1 MGEVERTVETDEL
14 RADQATI
21 RAELYGGMMDAYA
34 GGDAANVGRRVVL
47 GPNFTRSARQFGRS
61 YQDAL
66 ALLREH
72 GPPAL
77 IGPPLTVVAHS
88 AGEVRT
94 RSASKDIVHS
104 EVQVGE
110 MDLFLASK
118 PDQVSPDGKEHV
130 IRTLSRIR
138 DIGQEIHDRG
148 GLAAMQAIFYIMTN
162 FIVGNDRD
170 RAKFTALKRF
180 WRGIGNWEY

>member
-72 GPPAL
+72 GPPDL
-77 IGPPLTVVAHS
+77 WTPVTVVIGETTRDEIREYVRGRYVS
-88 AGEVRT
+88 AREATDRLLGP
-94 RSASKDIVHS
+94 SA
-104 EVQVGE
+104 EQ
-110 MDLFLASK
+110 
-118 PDQVSPDGKEHV
+118 P
-130 IRTLSRIR
+130 
-138 DIGQEIHDRG
+138 
-148 GLAAMQAIFYIMTN
+148 
-162 FIVGNDRD
+162 
-170 RAKFTALKRF
+170 
-180 WRGIGNWEY
+180 

>member
-21 RAELYGGMMDAYA
+21 RAELYAGMMDAYA

-94 RSASKDIVHS
+94 RSASK
-104 EVQVGE
+104 E
-110 MDLFLASK
+110 
-118 PDQVSPDGKEHV
+118 
-130 IRTLSRIR
+130 LSI
-138 DIGQEIHDRG
+138 Q
-148 GLAAMQAIFYIMTN
+148 
-162 FIVGNDRD
+162 
-170 RAKFTALKRF
+170 KFK
-180 WRGIGNWEY
+180 

>member
-1 MGEVERTVETDEL
+1 MWMCHTRRLARRAVENARPMMEMRTMRVGQVPFPLTPRRAEGVAMKWIVEAARKRKSRGGMGEVERTVETDEL

-21 RAELYGGMMDAYA
+21 RAELYGGMNAYA

-94 RSASKDIVHS
+94 RSASK
-104 EVQVGE
+104 E
-110 MDLFLASK
+110 
-118 PDQVSPDGKEHV
+118 
-130 IRTLSRIR
+130 LSI
-138 DIGQEIHDRG
+138 Q
-148 GLAAMQAIFYIMTN
+148 
-162 FIVGNDRD
+162 
-170 RAKFTALKRF
+170 KFK
-180 WRGIGNWEY
+180 

>member
-14 RADQATI
+14 RAHQTTI
-21 RAELYGGMMDAYA
+21 RAELYGGLMDAVHV

-88 AGEVRT
+88 AGEVR
-94 RSASKDIVHS
+94 D
-104 EVQVGE
+104 E
-110 MDLFLASK
+110 
-118 PDQVSPDGKEHV
+118 
-130 IRTLSRIR
+130 IR
-138 DIGQEIHDRG
+138 E
-148 GLAAMQAIFYIMTN
+148 
-162 FIVGNDRD
+162 
-170 RAKFTALKRF
+170 
-180 WRGIGNWEY
+180 

>member
-88 AGEVRT
+88 AGEVRQ
-94 RSASKDIVHS
+94 SDS
-104 EVQVGE
+104 
-110 MDLFLASK
+110 L
-118 PDQVSPDGKEHV
+118 P
-130 IRTLSRIR
+130 
-138 DIGQEIHDRG
+138 
-148 GLAAMQAIFYIMTN
+148 
-162 FIVGNDRD
+162 
-170 RAKFTALKRF
+170 RARALLGRPLPAPPQF
-180 WRGIGNWEY
+180 V

>member
-21 RAELYGGMMDAYA
+21 RAELYGGLMDAVHV
-34 GGDAANVGRRVVL
+34 GGDAANAGRRVVL

-88 AGEVRT
+88 AGEVR
-94 RSASKDIVHS
+94 D
-104 EVQVGE
+104 E
-110 MDLFLASK
+110 
-118 PDQVSPDGKEHV
+118 
-130 IRTLSRIR
+130 IR
-138 DIGQEIHDRG
+138 E
-148 GLAAMQAIFYIMTN
+148 
-162 FIVGNDRD
+162 
-170 RAKFTALKRF
+170 
-180 WRGIGNWEY
+180 

>member
-72 GPPAL
+72 GPPDL
-77 IGPPLTVVAHS
+77 IGPPLTVV
-88 AGEVRT
+88 
-94 RSASKDIVHS
+94 
-104 EVQVGE
+104 VGE
-110 MDLFLASK
+110 TTRDEIGEYLRGRY
-118 PDQVSPDGKEHV
+118 VSAREA
-130 IRTLSRIR
+130 T
-138 DIGQEIHDRG
+138 DRLLG
-148 GLAAMQAIFYIMTN
+148 PNAEQP
-162 FIVGNDRD
+162 
-170 RAKFTALKRF
+170 
-180 WRGIGNWEY
+180 

>member
-21 RAELYGGMMDAYA
+21 RAELYGGMNAYA

-77 IGPPLTVVAHS
+77 IGPPSTVVVHP
-88 AGEVRT
+88 AGEMR
-94 RSASKDIVHS
+94 D
-104 EVQVGE
+104 E
-110 MDLFLASK
+110 
-118 PDQVSPDGKEHV
+118 
-130 IRTLSRIR
+130 IREYVMHYATAH
-138 DIGQEIHDRG
+138 G
-148 GLAAMQAIFYIMTN
+148 A
-162 FIVGNDRD
+162 RD
-170 RAKFTALKRF
+170 RRLGPNA
-180 WRGIGNWEY
+180 EQP

>member
-77 IGPPLTVVAHS
+77 IGPPSTVVVHP
-88 AGEVRT
+88 AGEMR
-94 RSASKDIVHS
+94 D
-104 EVQVGE
+104 E
-110 MDLFLASK
+110 
-118 PDQVSPDGKEHV
+118 
-130 IRTLSRIR
+130 IREYVMHYATAH
-138 DIGQEIHDRG
+138 G
-148 GLAAMQAIFYIMTN
+148 A
-162 FIVGNDRD
+162 RD
-170 RAKFTALKRF
+170 RRLGPNA
-180 WRGIGNWEY
+180 EQP